1 MDSPD
6 YVAVV
11 LFVLAALAATL
22 AAVKA
27 TVFPRVEKVAAAV
40 ALAASGFVAW
50 LTKFS

>member
-11 LFVLAALAATL
+11 LFVASAVTAAFAAF
-22 AAVKA
+22 KA
-27 TVFPRVEKVAAAV
+27 SVLPNVEKLAAAV
-40 ALAASGFVAW
+40 ALAAAGLVAY